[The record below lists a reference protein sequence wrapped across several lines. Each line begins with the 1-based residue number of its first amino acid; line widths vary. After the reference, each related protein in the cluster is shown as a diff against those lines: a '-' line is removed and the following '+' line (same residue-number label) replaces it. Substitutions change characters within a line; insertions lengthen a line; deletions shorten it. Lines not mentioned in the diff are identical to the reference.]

1 MSIAAVPG
9 YLGQDFRSASPGMRF
24 GMYLAIWHRD
34 WSKAK
39 DPDWRSIC
47 KMNKGDQ
54 GDQALLKSLLGRQS
68 ALFASLPEQD
78 SLYLP
83 AKATAPFTTGLGN
96 EHPLENGFAFLWPYG
111 LPYLPGSGVKG
122 VVRQAAR
129 ELASGEWGETHG
141 WSSNRRHTVKSG
153 KTTLELSDLDLLFG
167 LESADGG
174 KEHFRGLL
182 TFWDVIPE
190 ISGDLAVDVMT
201 PHQKHYY
208 QEGQPPHD
216 SGQPIP
222 ITFLTVP
229 PGSTFHFHVTCDT
242 SRMRRIAPKLLEP
255 VDGTPPWQALLAAA
269 FGHAFD
275 WLGFGAKTAVGYG
288 AMEVD
293 QRAARAAEEE
303 AARKREER
311 ERATLSP
318 EERQIADLR
327 KQLEADRAA
336 DRKEAGGPLNE
347 QRLKLLQA
355 ALEWEDPAL
364 RKQAASLLRET
375 AKFLPWAKK
384 RKKEIQEQLAR
395 LEGSS

>member
-1 MSIAAVPG
+1 MSIAAVPR

-288 AMEVD
+288 VMARDETAEQ
-293 QRAARAAEEE
+293 QRKARVEQVAFEQ
-303 AARKREER
+303 
-311 ERATLSP
+311 LSP
-318 EERQIADLR
+318 EQRLIEGLR
-327 KQLEADRAA
+327 KVFEEEMKKGTLGAGSQTSQKRLE
-336 DRKEAGGPLNE
+336 
-347 QRLKLLQA
+347 LLQA
-355 ALEWEDPAL
+355 ALEWEDAGL
-364 RKQAASLLRET
+364 RRQAAALIRET
-375 AKFLPWAKK
+375 LKRLPWSKK
-384 RKKEIQEQLAR
+384 QKKQGIEEKLQR
-395 LEGSS
+395 LEQ